1 MPYFLIII
9 GFILLVFLIMFFR
22 TLQLSGNNPQSSSA
36 DLIAVDTKKSAEHLA
51 EAIRFKTISKL
62 SMDETDFEPFNNY
75 HRWLEKTYPKLHA
88 TLKKE
93 VVNQHSLL
101 YYWKGTD
108 STLKPVLFASHLDV
122 VPVDEVTLPA
132 WHADQFKGEIKQ
144 GFIWGRGTLDM
155 KNHTI
160 GLFEAVE
167 ILVASNFQPKR
178 DIYFALGQDE
188 EISGKNGAKNIAALL
203 KKKGIQLAAVVDE
216 GGMISHGLVPGVETP
231 VALIGVG
238 EKEYV
243 TVNLIAK
250 GIPGHSSNP
259 PRQTA
264 IGILARA
271 IALLDDSPFKAQPE
285 LAIETLKKI
294 AYLFPF
300 STRFVLANTWLLKSV
315 LVKQLGKRVQTNAL
329 IRTTHA
335 ATVIKGGIKDNIL
348 PAEAHA
354 KINFRLLPG
363 DSQESV
369 LQHIRKVVD
378 DPRVEVEIDMADAWG
393 PSKVSTMDTP
403 AYKTL
408 ELVISQVFG
417 EVPVAPYLLMFA
429 TDARHYQDV
438 SEQLYHFSPLTI
450 ETDDLGRMHGIDER
464 ISTDALAGMVKFYA
478 RLLKVWGE
486 AEF

>member
-9 GFILLVFLIMFFR
+9 GFVLLVLLVMLFR
-22 TLQLSGNNPQSSSA
+22 TLQVSGNTPMSSTT
-36 DLIAVDTKKSAEHLA
+36 DLLTVDSKKTAEHLA

-62 SMDETDFEPFNNY
+62 SMDETDFKPFKNY
-75 HRWLEKTYPKLHA
+75 HQWLEKTYPKLHA
-88 TLKKE
+88 VLKKE
-93 VVNQHSLL
+93 SVNQHSLL
-101 YYWKGTD
+101 YYWKGTNAG
-108 STLKPVLFASHLDV
+108 LKPVLFAGHLDV
-122 VPVDEVTLPA
+122 VPVEEVTLSA
-132 WHADQFKGEIKQ
+132 WRADPFKGEIKQ
-144 GFIWGRGTLDM
+144 GFIWGRGALDM

-160 GLFEAVE
+160 GMFDAVE
-167 ILVASNFQPKR
+167 TLAASGFQPKR

-188 EISGKNGAKNIAALL
+188 EISGKDGAKSIAALL
-203 KKKGIQLAAVVDE
+203 KKRGIQLAAVLDE

-243 TVNLIAK
+243 TVNLTTK
-250 GIPGHSSNP
+250 GTPGHSSNP

-264 IGILARA
+264 IGVLARA
-271 IALLDDSPFKAQPE
+271 IALLDDNPFEARPE
-285 LAIETLKKI
+285 LAIETLKRI

-300 STRFVLANTWLLKSV
+300 STRFVLANTWLLKPA
-315 LVKQLGKRVQTNAL
+315 LVKQLEKRVQTNAL

-348 PAEAHA
+348 PAEACA

-363 DSQESV
+363 DSQETV

-378 DPRVEVEIDMADAWG
+378 DPRVEAAIDVADAWG
-393 PSKVSTMDTP
+393 PSKVSTINTP

-408 ELVISQVFG
+408 ELVIRQVFG
-417 EVPVAPYLLMFA
+417 DIPAAPYLLMFA
-429 TDARHYQDV
+429 TDARHYQEV
-438 SEQLYHFSPLTI
+438 SEQLYHFSPLSM
-450 ETDDLGRMHGIDER
+450 ETEDMGRMHGIDER
-464 ISTDALAGMVKFYA
+464 ISVDALAGMVKFYA

>member
-132 WHADQFKGEIKQ
+132 WHADPFKGEIKQ

-417 EVPVAPYLLMFA
+417 EIPVAPYLLMFA

>member
-132 WHADQFKGEIKQ
+132 WHADPFKGEIKQ

-250 GIPGHSSNP
+250 GIPGHSSTP

-417 EVPVAPYLLMFA
+417 EIPVAPYLLMFA